1 MTGRMRL
8 RMGGILALVLVMT
21 GCTQTREISQEEIAR
36 DGEYSFSEV
45 HQTLEGK
52 EVEIELTDGRSMP
65 SVALRIVP
73 DSTAWVDLMTDRV
86 RTAQTQ
92 ELLAIRYKRE
102 DRGAVQGA
110 LFGAGVGVLV
120 GTAAGALLLDKQK
133 EDALLSEAGFVSRFA
148 AGGII
153 IGSGVGVG
161 WGMSRGS
168 YDRYVYPHPL
178 DRQMVSAQR

>member
-1 MTGRMRL
+1 MPGHGRTVALRSTICRHSNTTYTLMTGRMRL
-8 RMGGILALVLVMT
+8 RMGGILALVLVMS

-36 DGEYSFSEV
+36 DGAYSFSEV

-92 ELLAIRYKRE
+92 ELLAI
-102 DRGAVQGA
+102 
-110 LFGAGVGVLV
+110 
-120 GTAAGALLLDKQK
+120 
-133 EDALLSEAGFVSRFA
+133 
-148 AGGII
+148 
-153 IGSGVGVG
+153 
-161 WGMSRGS
+161 
-168 YDRYVYPHPL
+168 
-178 DRQMVSAQR
+178 